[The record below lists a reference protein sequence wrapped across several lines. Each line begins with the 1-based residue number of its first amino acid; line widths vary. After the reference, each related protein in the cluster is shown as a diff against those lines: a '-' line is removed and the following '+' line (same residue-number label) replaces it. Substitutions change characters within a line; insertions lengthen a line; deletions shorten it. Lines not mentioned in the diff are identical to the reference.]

1 MFQVTPNTQSF
12 QARYIITHP
21 ATGNFACEAGKK
33 YLQDLKQKRK
43 KELLQL
49 TALTGTN
56 INNWQDDAAAKND
69 EEDVTAVQYQTLLP
83 EVKKDMDSQKS
94 LPGAMILFSAVL
106 LSGAGFM
113 RWRGFV

>member
-1 MFQVTPNTQSF
+1 
-12 QARYIITHP
+12 
-21 ATGNFACEAGKK
+21 
-33 YLQDLKQKRK
+33 
-43 KELLQL
+43 L

-94 LPGAMILFSAVL
+94 LPGSIILFSAVL